1 MNTRNVLI
9 VGVGGQGV
17 VMASNILAEAAL
29 KAGFDVKK
37 TDTLGMAQR
46 GGSVVSHLRYG
57 ASIASP
63 MIPQGEADVLIAFE
77 KLEAARWIHF
87 LKPDG
92 AAVINDLAL
101 PPLSVTLGNETYPT
115 DSELIAMLRMFI
127 QKVYLVP
134 GTALAESL
142 GNSKMVNTVLMG
154 CSAGLLEIDS
164 ELLMSTMAMALPEK
178 LRKMNLAAFEKGRA
192 HFAQI
197 VQQ

>member
-1 MNTRNVLI
+1 MNTRNILI

-17 VMASNILAEAAL
+17 VLASNILAEAAL

-63 MIPQGEADVLIAFE
+63 MIPQGEADVIIAFE

-87 LKPDG
+87 LQPDG

-101 PPLSVTLGNETYPT
+101 PPLSVTLGNEIYQT
-115 DSELIAMLRMFI
+115 DSELITMLRRFSP
-127 QKVYLVP
+127 KVYLVP
-134 GTALAESL
+134 GTGVAESL
-142 GNSKMVNTVLMG
+142 GNSKMVNTVLLG
-154 CSAGLLEIDS
+154 YACGLLKIDS
-164 ELLMSTMAMALPEK
+164 ELLMATIESSLPEK
-178 LRKMNLAAFEKGRA
+178 LRRTNLAAFETGKTL
-192 HFAQI
+192 FAKI
-197 VQQ
+197 IL